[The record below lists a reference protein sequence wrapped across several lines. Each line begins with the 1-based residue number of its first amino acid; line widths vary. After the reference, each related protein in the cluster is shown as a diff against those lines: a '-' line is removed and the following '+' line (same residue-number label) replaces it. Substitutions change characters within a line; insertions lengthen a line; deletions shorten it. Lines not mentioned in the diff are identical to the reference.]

1 MSPYKYLTLKT
12 AQKMFTRHPKTSTD
26 LNPAQS
32 IGTAEIM
39 QEVRQHGFYSAY
51 CAHLIGDIADHD
63 ALISAIEHLAAL
75 AQLRVTFNA
84 EESICIFEAY

>member
-1 MSPYKYLTLKT
+1 
-12 AQKMFTRHPKTSTD
+12 MFTRHPKISTD

-32 IGTAEIM
+32 IGTAEIV
-39 QEVRQHGFYSAY
+39 QEVKQHGFYSAY
-51 CAHLIGDIADHD
+51 CAHLIGDIANHD

-84 EESICIFEAY
+84 EETICIFEDY